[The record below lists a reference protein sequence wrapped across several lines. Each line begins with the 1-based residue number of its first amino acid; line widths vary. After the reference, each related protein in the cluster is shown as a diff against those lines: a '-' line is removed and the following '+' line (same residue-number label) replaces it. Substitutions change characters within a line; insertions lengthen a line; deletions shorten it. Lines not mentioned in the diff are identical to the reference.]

1 MLVRYIKQ
9 PSKQTGV
16 TLIELLIGI
25 AILGIMAT
33 IAIPSYNDFIANTQ
47 IRTTTESIRNGLQVA
62 RAEAIKRNAT
72 VTFTLNNNT
81 SWVVGCATATAN
93 CPATIQSK
101 AAKEGGSGAV
111 SVAITGTNP
120 VAFNSFGNAA
130 AAFQVNV
137 DSSTIAAAKSRDSR
151 IRVGTGGNV
160 RVCDPNI
167 SDTTDT
173 RYCAA

>member
-1 MLVRYIKQ
+1 
-9 PSKQTGV
+9 V

-25 AILGIMAT
+25 AILGILAA
-33 IAIPSYNDFIANTQ
+33 IAVPSYNEFIANTQ

-101 AAKEGGSGAV
+101 AAREGGSDAV

-120 VAFNSFGNAA
+120 VAFNSFGNAVA
-130 AAFQVNV
+130 GDFIVNV
-137 DSSTIAAAKSRDSR
+137 DSSTIAAAKSKDSR
-151 IRVGTGGNV
+151 VRVGTGGYI
-160 RVCDPNI
+160 RVCDPNV
-167 SDTTDT
+167 SATTDT
-173 RYCAA
+173 RFCAT